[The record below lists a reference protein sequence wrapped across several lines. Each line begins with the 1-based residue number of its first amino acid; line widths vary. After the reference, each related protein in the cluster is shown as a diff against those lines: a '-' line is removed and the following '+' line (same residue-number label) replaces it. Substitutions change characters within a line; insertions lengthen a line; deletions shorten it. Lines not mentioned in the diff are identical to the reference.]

1 MKTNIYIFG
10 ILFFLLTTESYFW
23 INDFCFRIF
32 STGALKLS
40 CPVLLH
46 IRLLPVFNI
55 NQQMN
60 IFSKYSIFRMNALIF
75 FLCVILLYSLYFLAL
90 AIAWYKSRQNRIQRG
105 NEGLPDID
113 SHQAPRSYLRIF
125 GDLCYTALLF
135 LCRLF
140 PQN

>member
-1 MKTNIYIFG
+1 MIFV
-10 ILFFLLTTESYFW
+10 FQ
-23 INDFCFRIF
+23 D
-32 STGALKLS
+32 
-40 CPVLLH
+40 LLH
-46 IRLLPVFNI
+46 WCLETLLSGSFTCPTFASVNMI
-55 NQQMN
+55 QQMN
-60 IFSKYSIFRMNALIF
+60 TFSIYSFFRMNGALIF
-75 FLCVILLYSLYFLAL
+75 FLCVFLLYSIYFLAL

-105 NEGLPDID
+105 SDGLPDID